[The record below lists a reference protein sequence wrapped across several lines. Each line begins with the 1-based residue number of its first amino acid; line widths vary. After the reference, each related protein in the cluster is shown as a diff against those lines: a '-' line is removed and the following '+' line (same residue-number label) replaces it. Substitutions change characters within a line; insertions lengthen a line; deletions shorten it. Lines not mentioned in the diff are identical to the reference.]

1 MKKTINKILII
12 KILTL
17 FCFNAGFAQIAA
29 TNSNGQVKSVQPK
42 IMVIPFAKEGEDI
55 RTVLEADVDRRIAIT
70 KTKEAFDSRG
80 FTTVDFTAKLKA
92 ANSSKAF
99 SNNQFDV
106 KSQIVQMSGAD
117 IYVEVEVNN
126 SKGQSGSSVSLIL
139 NAYEISTG
147 NSLANKVGQSGKFY
161 TDDFGKL
168 ASRAVESV
176 AEEFLNVMQSKFSDI
191 VENGKSVIIEVGFD
205 EGSQYTTSSEIGSS
219 GLPFSDLLEEWI
231 SKNSFKNNYHIQGT
245 TDLTMIFDE
254 VRIPL
259 KDQATGRNYN
269 SNNFALEIFKYLKTL
284 SLNVTKEIKSNTIYI
299 NIK

>member
-1 MKKTINKILII
+1 MKQIINKILIV

-17 FCFNAGFAQIAA
+17 FCFNSGFAQIAA

-70 KTKEAFDSRG
+70 KVKEAFDSRG

-99 SNNQFDV
+99 STNQSDV

-205 EGSQYTTSSEIGSS
+205 EGSQYNTSSEIGSS

-284 SLNVTKEIKSNTIYI
+284 SLNVSKEIKSNTIYI

>member
-1 MKKTINKILII
+1 MKQIINKILIV
-12 KILTL
+12 KILTI
-17 FCFNAGFAQIAA
+17 FCFNVGFAQISA
-29 TNSNGQVKSVQPK
+29 TNSNGQVKTVQPK

-92 ANSSKAF
+92 AKTDEIF
-99 SNNQFDV
+99 GNNQSDI
-106 KSQIVQMSGAD
+106 KAQIVQNSGAD
-117 IYVEVEVNN
+117 IYVEVEVTN

-161 TDDFGKL
+161 TDDFGRL
-168 ASRAVESV
+168 AARAVESV

-191 VENGKSVIIEVGFD
+191 VENGKSVIIKIGFA
-205 EGSQYTTSSEIGSS
+205 EGSQYNTSSEIGSS

-245 TDLTMIFDE
+245 TDLIMIFDE